1 MTMKVCEVFVG
12 SIPVPAGIR
21 VGDLIHLNSIAAV
34 NMQAAFQALE
44 EAVHSANASLENI
57 AQVSIF
63 VKSRD
68 DLQAINPV
76 WTPMFP
82 DENDRPTYKFM
93 VAEQDP
99 PVQLE
104 AWAVAGARR
113 RTLQIPNVAHTN
125 PIPMGVRIGDML
137 FSSRVLP
144 YDPATG
150 KPAEG
155 PARQTGCLFH
165 NVRALLDVGDTKP
178 EYIVQGRLFLAD
190 PGYRPLAEQHWSN
203 LVAGANE
210 SPVLHLTPYGQGTQL
225 LVMLE
230 VIAHVGWLAG

>member
-1 MTMKVCEVFVG
+1 MTMKACEVFLG
-12 SIPVPAGIR
+12 SNPVPAGIR
-21 VGDLIHLNSIAAV
+21 TGDLIHLNRIAGTDMQTAFLNLQAAV
-34 NMQAAFQALE
+34 QGAGGT
-44 EAVHSANASLENI
+44 LENV

-63 VKSRD
+63 VKARD

-76 WTPMFP
+76 WTQMFP
-82 DENDRPTYKFM
+82 DEHDRPTYKFM

-137 FSSRVLP
+137 FSARVLP

-155 PARQTGCLFH
+155 PERQTGCLFH
-165 NVRALLDVGDTKP
+165 NVRALLDVGDIKP

-230 VIAHVGWLAG
+230 VIPHVG